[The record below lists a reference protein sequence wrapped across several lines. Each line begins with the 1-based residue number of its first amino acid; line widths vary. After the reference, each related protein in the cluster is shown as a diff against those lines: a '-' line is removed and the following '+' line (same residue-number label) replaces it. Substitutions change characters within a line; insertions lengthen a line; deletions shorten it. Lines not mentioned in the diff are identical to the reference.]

1 MSDPTT
7 RLREA
12 LAEVIER
19 SDGEPYTEVDDVYL
33 LNADAIL
40 ACLPEHRDDVLAVLG
55 MEQVG
60 WWSDEVHRE
69 HGVTTTEWIACCLR
83 FNEEGEASM
92 PNARAVY
99 AFRPKE
105 QP

>member
-60 WWSDEVHRE
+60 WIDYPAPAGNLYDEDEGGFV
-69 HGVTTTEWIACCLR
+69 GVYA
-83 FNEEGEASM
+83 
-92 PNARAVY
+92 

-105 QP
+105 QPADG